1 MALDVTSPTL
11 SVIVRTIGGADH
23 LHDALD
29 SLAAQSR
36 RDFEVVVVDMSDG
49 RARAVIDAH
58 RSRLPTVTRLD
69 THGRPLNRPA
79 ALNAGIARAKGAYIG
94 ILDDDNC
101 WEPAHVGAVVDA
113 LAESKADVAHT
124 GVRRIGLTADGTVLG
139 EDRTCEP
146 FDAGRLLRGNYIYS
160 SATVFRRSI
169 WREVGGYDERFP
181 VYEDWEFLIRA
192 TRGRKVL
199 SIPVTTAVS
208 RNFTGAFL
216 LPRHSM
222 AEPDDC
228 ARCLAAVFW
237 KHRALAP
244 GLFRER
250 FTPREASRLLTSW
263 WVRAHIPR
271 MRPVRYDVS

>member
-1 MALDVTSPTL
+1 MAPGVTGPTL

-36 RDFEVVVVDMSDG
+36 REFEVVVVDMSGG

-58 RSRLPTVTRLD
+58 RSRLPDVTRLD
-69 THGRPLNRPA
+69 THGHPLNRPA
-79 ALNAGIARAKGAYIG
+79 ALNAGISRAKGAYVG

-113 LAESKADVAHT
+113 LAESNADVAYT
-124 GVRRIGLTADGTVLG
+124 GVHRIGLTPDGVVLG
-139 EDRTCEP
+139 EDWTHEP
-146 FDAGRLLRGNYIYS
+146 FDADRLLRGNYIYS

-192 TRGRKVL
+192 TRGRKV
-199 SIPVTTAVS
+199 SMIPAMTAIS
-208 RNFTGAFL
+208 RNFTGKFL
-216 LPRHSM
+216 VPRHSM
-222 AEPDDC
+222 SEPDDC

-237 KHRALAP
+237 KHRARAP
-244 GLFRER
+244 ELLGER
-250 FTPREASRLLTSW
+250 FTARESRRLLAGW
-263 WVRAHIPR
+263 WWRAQVRR
-271 MRPVRYDVS
+271 MRPIRYDIS